1 MWTGSQEMCLR
12 EETGRSELVA
22 RHIGWRG
29 VSAGPEA
36 EELGEG
42 GSGAT
47 LKCLAVFILR
57 DSEVI
62 ISLKHRLELL

>member
-1 MWTGSQEMCLR
+1 MCLR

-36 EELGEG
+36 GEFREG
-42 GSGAT
+42 GSGAM
-47 LKCLAVFILR
+47 LKCLALFILR

-62 ISLKHRLELL
+62 TSL